1 METHLSQTIDITND
15 NARYDTSV
23 KEMLADKQVLARI
36 LKYSL
41 QEFQDDEIEDI
52 MRNMDMPVVSQVR
65 MEPGQTNLNKVETTS
80 EEDSVPGE
88 GKVFYDIRFSV
99 FRGTEQIKI
108 LINLEAQKTTK
119 ESKLGYQLDN
129 RIIYYLGRMIMNDET
144 GRRLDVMCNLSE
156 VVMEKGIEKG
166 IEKGET
172 RLNNLYRLLME
183 QNRIDDVQ
191 KAIANEEYRSALYA
205 EFNL

>member
-1 METHLSQTIDITND
+1 M
-15 NARYDTSV
+15 
-23 KEMLADKQVLARI
+23 
-36 LKYSL
+36 
-41 QEFQDDEIEDI
+41 
-52 MRNMDMPVVSQVR
+52 
-65 MEPGQTNLNKVETTS
+65 NKVETTS

-108 LINLEAQKTTK
+108 LINLEAQDAA
-119 ESKLGYQLDN
+119 ESKNILIAMLEELLKKDSVDVKKQKLVEQYGL
-129 RIIYYLGRMIMNDET
+129 IMNDET

-183 QNRIDDVQ
+183 QNRIDDLQ